1 MPQKEINFIPHTPA
15 VLKRIFSQRG
25 ISPNKRFGQ
34 NFLIDQNTLLSIPD
48 IAELNENDVVL
59 EIGTG
64 TGGLTRLLAERSRH
78 VFTVEVDRKLF
89 EMASDILKLYKN
101 VTIINADIL
110 KTKHELNPD
119 IPALM
124 LNWLKEH
131 DQSHIKVVSNLPY
144 NISTPVIINLLEGNL
159 PIKLMVLML
168 QKEITERMAAMP
180 GTREYGILSIITQ
193 LYSEVEAVKTL
204 PPQVFW
210 PMPEVYSALVKVS
223 VRNERYTG
231 RIMDYPFLKKII
243 HAIFT
248 SRRKTLLN
256 SLEQLKLS
264 NISRDHVKGVI
275 KSMQLDERVRGETL
289 NLDQL
294 IYLSEAVCNLLK
306 QDISV
311 VGFQHPPTPLDRWE
325 VCLEVWDT

>member
-1 MPQKEINFIPHTPA
+1 MPQKEINFIPHTPV
-15 VLKRIFSQRG
+15 VLKHIFSQRG

-48 IAELNENDVVL
+48 IAELTEDDVVL

-64 TGGLTRLLAERSRH
+64 TGGLTRLLADRSRH
-78 VFTVEVDRKLF
+78 VFTVEVDKKLF
-89 EMASDILKLYKN
+89 EMATDILKLYKN

-119 IPALM
+119 IPSM
-124 LNWLKEH
+124 ILNWLRDH
-131 DQSHIKVVSNLPY
+131 NQAHIKVVSNLPY
-144 NISTPVIINLLEGNL
+144 NISTSVIINLLESNL

-193 LYSEVEAVKTL
+193 LFSEVEVVKTL
-204 PPQVFW
+204 PPEVFW
-210 PMPEVYSALVKVS
+210 PRPEVYSALVKIS
-223 VRNERYTG
+223 VNKERFAG
-231 RIMDYPFLKKII
+231 RMTDYFFFKKII

-256 SLEQLKLS
+256 SLEQLKLP
-264 NISRDHVKGVI
+264 NVSRERLRKI
-275 KSMQLDERVRGETL
+275 IECMQLDERVRGEVL
-289 NLDQL
+289 KLDHL
-294 IYLSEAVCNLLK
+294 ISLSEAVESLSKKGSTING
-306 QDISV
+306 V
-311 VGFQHPPTPLDRWE
+311 E
-325 VCLEVWDT
+325 M

>member
-1 MPQKEINFIPHTPA
+1 MPQKEINFIPHTPSI
-15 VLKRIFSQRG
+15 LKRIFSQRG

-48 IAELNENDVVL
+48 IAELKEDDVVL

-101 VTIINADIL
+101 VTLINADIL

-119 IPALM
+119 IPSKM
-124 LNWLKEH
+124 LKWIKEH

-144 NISTPVIINLLEGNL
+144 NISTPVIINLLESNL
-159 PIKLMVLML
+159 PIKLMALML
-168 QKEITERMAAMP
+168 QKEITERMTAMP

-193 LYSEVEAVKTL
+193 LYSEVEVFKTL
-204 PPQVFW
+204 SPHVFW
-210 PMPEVYSALVKVS
+210 PRPEVYSSLVKIS
-223 VRNERYTG
+223 VNKERYAD
-231 RIMDYPFLKKII
+231 RITDYPFFKKSI

-264 NISRDHVKGVI
+264 NISRDHVKVVI
-275 KSMQLDERVRGETL
+275 KNMQLDERVRGETL

-294 IYLSEAVCNLLK
+294 VHLSEAIRNF
-306 QDISV
+306 I
-311 VGFQHPPTPLDRWE
+311 T
-325 VCLEVWDT
+325 T

>member
-15 VLKRIFSQRG
+15 VLKQIFSKRG

-48 IAELNENDVVL
+48 IAELKEDDVVL

-78 VFTVEVDRKLF
+78 VFTVEVDKKLF
-89 EMASDILKLYKN
+89 EMASDILELYKN

-124 LNWLKEH
+124 LNWLREYN
-131 DQSHIKVVSNLPY
+131 QTNIKVVSNLPY

-193 LYSEVEAVKTL
+193 LFFGSGGL
-204 PPQVFW
+204 
-210 PMPEVYSALVKVS
+210 
-223 VRNERYTG
+223 
-231 RIMDYPFLKKII
+231 
-243 HAIFT
+243 
-248 SRRKTLLN
+248 
-256 SLEQLKLS
+256 
-264 NISRDHVKGVI
+264 
-275 KSMQLDERVRGETL
+275 
-289 NLDQL
+289 
-294 IYLSEAVCNLLK
+294 
-306 QDISV
+306 
-311 VGFQHPPTPLDRWE
+311 
-325 VCLEVWDT
+325 

>member
-15 VLKRIFSQRG
+15 VLKQIFSQRG

-48 IAELNENDVVL
+48 IAELTDYDVVL

-64 TGGLTRLLAERSRH
+64 TGGLTRLLADRSRH
-78 VFTVEVDRKLF
+78 VFTVEVDKKLF

-119 IPALM
+119 IPSKM

-144 NISTPVIINLLEGNL
+144 NISTPVIVNLLEGNL
-159 PIKLMVLML
+159 PIELMVLML
-168 QKEITERMAAMP
+168 QKEITERMTAIP

-193 LYSEVEAVKTL
+193 IFSEVEVIKTL
-204 PPQVFW
+204 PPEVFW
-210 PMPEVYSALVKVS
+210 PRPDVYSAIVKLVVDK
-223 VRNERYTG
+223 EKYGGKIT
-231 RIMDYPFLKKII
+231 DYPFFRKILY
-243 HAIFT
+243 AIFT

-256 SLEQLKLS
+256 SLEQLKFPEV
-264 NISRDHVKGVI
+264 SREHIKRVI
-275 KSMQLDERVRGETL
+275 KHLQFDERIRGEVL
-289 NLDQL
+289 SLDQL
-294 IYLSEAVCNLLK
+294 ISLAETIRACSN
-306 QDISV
+306 
-311 VGFQHPPTPLDRWE
+311 
-325 VCLEVWDT
+325 

>member
-1 MPQKEINFIPHTPA
+1 MPQKEINFIPHTPS

-48 IAELNENDVVL
+48 IAELNENDVIL

-64 TGGLTRLLAERSRH
+64 TGGLTRLLADRSRH

-89 EMASDILKLYKN
+89 EMSSDILKLYKN

-110 KTKHELNPD
+110 KTKHELNPE
-119 IPALM
+119 IPSM
-124 LNWLKEH
+124 ILNWLRDH
-131 DQSHIKVVSNLPY
+131 NQSGIKVVSNLPY
-144 NISTPVIINLLEGNL
+144 NISTPVIINLLESNL

-168 QKEITERMAAMP
+168 QKEITERMAAMS

-193 LYSEVEAVKTL
+193 LFSEVEVVKTL
-204 PPQVFW
+204 SPQVFW
-210 PMPEVYSALVKVS
+210 PRPDVYSAIVKIV
-223 VRNERYTG
+223 VNKGKHAGKIT
-231 RIMDYPFLKKII
+231 DYPFFRKVV

-256 SLEQLKLS
+256 SLEQLKLP
-264 NISRDHVKGVI
+264 NVSRERLRKIIEG
-275 KSMQLDERVRGETL
+275 MQLDERVRGEVL
-289 NLDQL
+289 KLDHL
-294 IYLSEAVCNLLK
+294 ISLSEAV
-306 QDISV
+306 QSISKKGSTV
-311 VGFQHPPTPLDRWE
+311 NSVE
-325 VCLEVWDT
+325 I

>member
-1 MPQKEINFIPHTPA
+1 MPQKEINFIPHTPT
-15 VLKRIFSQRG
+15 VLKQIFSQRG

-34 NFLIDQNTLLSIPD
+34 NFLIDQNTLLSIPN
-48 IAELNENDVVL
+48 IADLKEDDVVL

-78 VFTVEVDRKLF
+78 VFTVELDRKLF
-89 EMASDILKLYKN
+89 EMSSDILKLYKN
-101 VTIINADIL
+101 VTLINADIL

-119 IPALM
+119 IPALI
-124 LNWLKEH
+124 LNWLREH
-131 DQSHIKVVSNLPY
+131 NQTHIKVVSNLPY

-180 GTREYGILSIITQ
+180 GTREYGILSITTQ
-193 LYSEVEAVKTL
+193 LFSEVEVVKTL
-204 PPQVFW
+204 PPHVFW
-210 PMPEVYSALVKVS
+210 PRPEVYSALVKIS
-223 VRNERYTG
+223 VNKEKYTG
-231 RIMDYPFLKKII
+231 RITDYPFFKKII

-264 NISRDHVKGVI
+264 NISREHVKVVI
-275 KSMQLDERVRGETL
+275 KSMQLDERVRGEIL

-294 IYLSEAVCNLLK
+294 IYLSVAVCNLSK
-306 QDISV
+306 QDMSV
-311 VGFQHPPTPLDRWE
+311 
-325 VCLEVWDT
+325 

>member
-15 VLKRIFSQRG
+15 VLKQIFSKRG

-48 IAELNENDVVL
+48 IAELKEDDVVL

-119 IPALM
+119 IPSKM

-193 LYSEVEAVKTL
+193 LFSEVEVFKTL
-204 PPQVFW
+204 SPHVFW
-210 PMPEVYSALVKVS
+210 PRPEVYSALVKIS
-223 VRNERYTG
+223 VNKEKYTG
-231 RIMDYPFLKKII
+231 RVTDYPFFKKII

-256 SLEQLKLS
+256 SLEQLKLH
-264 NISRDHVKGVI
+264 NMSRERMKRVI
-275 KSMQLDERVRGETL
+275 EDMQLDERVRGEIL
-289 NLDQL
+289 NLAQL
-294 IYLSEAVCNLLK
+294 IHLSEAVSNLSK
-306 QDISV
+306 HDISV
-311 VGFQHPPTPLDRWE
+311 
-325 VCLEVWDT
+325 

>member
-1 MPQKEINFIPHTPA
+1 MSQKEIKFIPHTPA
-15 VLKRIFSQRG
+15 ILKQIFSQRG

-64 TGGLTRLLAERSRH
+64 TGGLTRLLAESSRH

-101 VTIINADIL
+101 VTLINADIL

-193 LYSEVEAVKTL
+193 LFSEVEVVKTL
-204 PPQVFW
+204 SPQVFW
-210 PMPEVYSALVKVS
+210 PRPEVYSALVKIS
-223 VRNERYTG
+223 VNKEKYAG
-231 RIMDYPFLKKII
+231 RITDYSFFKKII

-256 SLEQLKLS
+256 SLELLKLP
-264 NISRDHVKGVI
+264 NVTRERMKRVI
-275 KSMQLDERVRGETL
+275 ENMQLDERVRGEIL
-289 NLDQL
+289 SLDQL
-294 IYLSEAVCNLLK
+294 ISLTESVCNLNKIIFTFPQRL
-306 QDISV
+306 
-311 VGFQHPPTPLDRWE
+311 L
-325 VCLEVWDT
+325 

>member
-1 MPQKEINFIPHTPA
+1 MQQKEINFIPHTPS
-15 VLKRIFSQRG
+15 VLKQIFSQRG

-34 NFLIDQNTLLSIPD
+34 NFLIDQNTLLSIPN

-64 TGGLTRLLAERSRH
+64 TGGLTRLLADRSRH
-78 VFTVEVDRKLF
+78 VFTVEVDKKLF
-89 EMASDILKLYKN
+89 EMATDILKLYKN
-101 VTIINADIL
+101 VTLINADIL

-144 NISTPVIINLLEGNL
+144 NISTPVIINLLEGDL

-180 GTREYGILSIITQ
+180 GTREYGILSITTQ
-193 LYSEVEAVKTL
+193 LFSEVEVFKTL
-204 PPQVFW
+204 SPQVFW
-210 PMPEVYSALVKVS
+210 PRPEVYSALVKIS
-223 VRNERYTG
+223 VNKEKYAG
-231 RIMDYPFLKKII
+231 RITDYPFFKKII

-256 SLEQLKLS
+256 SLEQLKLP
-264 NISRDHVKGVI
+264 NMSRERMKRIIEG
-275 KSMQLDERVRGETL
+275 MQLDERVRGEIL
-289 NLDQL
+289 SLDQL
-294 IYLSEAVCNLLK
+294 INLSESVSNLSK

-311 VGFQHPPTPLDRWE
+311 
-325 VCLEVWDT
+325 